1 MERARRG
8 LVTSVSLLCCLLLAG
23 CPGDTEST
31 ATRDAS
37 TARSTA
43 TAETSET
50 PPPTQPSPDDEPVRP
65 ALGGPSVRP
74 DQMLATVRLLAG
86 RIGPREATSTA
97 FAEAAGAVQRRFESY
112 GYDVTRQRFRVP
124 AGVSWGVP
132 VDGGSSANVVATPRG
147 FDPSRRHRLVG
158 AHLDTVPQAPGAED
172 NASGVAVLLEL
183 SRLAARPR
191 GPGPAL
197 STVFIAFGAEE
208 PRGDGEALHHF
219 GSTVQVRRL
228 PARALVSEMV
238 SLDRVGV
245 GRVVPVCT
253 GGRGP
258 LRVRDDLLA
267 TARRLEIPAS
277 GCADNQSSDH
287 WSYEQAGIAAAR
299 IGSTPYAEYH
309 SPADQP
315 GVPSR
320 AQMRRVATLAWV
332 WLRE

>member
-1 MERARRG
+1 
-8 LVTSVSLLCCLLLAG
+8 
-23 CPGDTEST
+23 
-31 ATRDAS
+31 
-37 TARSTA
+37 
-43 TAETSET
+43 
-50 PPPTQPSPDDEPVRP
+50 
-65 ALGGPSVRP
+65 
-74 DQMLATVRLLAG
+74 
-86 RIGPREATSTA
+86 
-97 FAEAAGAVQRRFESY
+97 
-112 GYDVTRQRFRVP
+112 
-124 AGVSWGVP
+124 VP